1 MYNVKSI
8 VPTTN
13 VTIAE
18 LEKQLSK
25 ALDTTAS
32 DVNQRFARVTRQWRT
47 PVTFATETPT
57 TNERTITTQSD
68 IFLYNDEGTRPHRI
82 NPRRKRFLHFYW
94 GRQGRW
100 VFSKGV
106 NHPGTKAKKITHG
119 IAVAIQPVL
128 ESNIQSAITE
138 V

>member
-1 MYNVKSI
+1 MYNVKAL
-8 VPTTN
+8 VPTTKHS
-13 VTIAE
+13 VAE
-18 LEKQLSK
+18 LEKRLDR

-32 DVNQRFARVTRQWRT
+32 DVNRRYAAAIRQWRT

-94 GRQGRW
+94 RRQGRW

-119 IAVAIQPVL
+119 IAVAIQSVL

>member
-1 MYNVKSI
+1 MYTVKSV
-8 VPTTN
+8 VPTTKLN
-13 VTIAE
+13 ITA
-18 LEKQLSK
+18 LEKRLSK

-32 DVNQRFARVTRQWRT
+32 NVNQRYHNVTRSWRT

-68 IFLYNDEGTRPHRI
+68 IFLYNDEGTKPHRI
-82 NPRRKRFLHFYW
+82 NPRRKRYLRFR
-94 GRQGRW
+94 GRSGDF

-119 IAVAIQPVL
+119 IAIAIQPVL